1 MKMKDIARR
10 GLKGRKKDTL
20 LLKLVITLSFIF
32 IVTSTIFEASIGKT
46 KLEQRLDLYGEWN
59 AAYLGGD
66 EETFEKLKS
75 EPDIEKLS
83 SSLIIGESFKS
94 GVIGTFNQDLIDMGR
109 LSLYKGRYPETSNE
123 IMVELN
129 QMTNMGLEL
138 EVGQKLGVDIYIR
151 TIDVDPK
158 EYILNLNQELF
169 ERSGGQASKTQYQ
182 KELDS
187 LYEERLAII
196 AIEAES
202 EEDNEEK
209 DEQLREIQ
217 SKINKIY
224 DEHIFTYEV
233 GRPEHYKHHET
244 PFEIIDDVTVVA
256 SNDYFFYYL
265 SGDEVN
271 PEIIREKGLLHN
283 QNLVLKKEFIIT
295 GILDTYTDKWDLG
308 GYKSPNTFLTEEG
321 GRSFID
327 ALYSTS
333 LGDFSDYEFDYNTF
347 IYSKSFNQELM
358 ANLEMNYPNREKSS
372 EEIKI
377 QNFGD
382 FNTWMSMYG
391 MSNEE
396 VESYLEKQ
404 EELMEKLSVKR
415 KPEEWRDDSL
425 EGSQK
430 TGGKIEVNT
439 ANLRQNRFSYPDHS
453 VSTEYVLTL
462 TIIAVIFI
470 ATALAIFQIF
480 LTQMKRRSRKIVLL
494 KSIGAT
500 NMQIIKVL
508 AFEGLYLLKNG
519 LLIGIP
525 GGVGLAAAIIYS
537 MNTFGGRDLQFHVIP
552 TFFILGIIAGCLA
565 LFIGMAVPMFFA
577 IRIPLVGTMSKP
589 PKHKIIKHKENE
601 SKKIYR
607 QTFKYIN
614 WKYFKLNKAKTFISF
629 GISFIT
635 ITILLTTV
643 LLCYLSF
650 DNYRTTVLVKN
661 RPDYAMEAFFGE
673 TSRQIWSLDKEILAI
688 EGVES
693 IESYKVG
700 KQTFLWYEG
709 IEKNEMLQT
718 FDNLLPPRLL
728 NSHFSFYNKELEDQ
742 PEWINNALYTKI
754 YSIDPSGSLY
764 KRYEAMLTEGTIDK
778 TKFTK
783 GEEVVLLIPMYLQGD
798 SNIEAKPF
806 EEKKVLDATN
816 EDNRMNWMFEQTG
829 SYKTT
834 YSSRYKNYY
843 SRQKDIK
850 PGDTIY
856 LSADK
861 EQVSGESLL
870 SSYSSKEVV
879 VGGIIYYFD
888 KDEIW
893 PFSNNVA
900 PYAVIGSHNCMES
913 IYPNSK
919 FGMGYYSPSQM
930 KTMIDIFYPYRYG
943 RTLWYINTNSNV
955 EDPVLDSKLLTFA
968 NRNSYTL
975 YNYKESNVQ
984 LYQEAFNNALIIAL
998 LGITSAAIAC
1008 IILYNTLVSKME
1020 QDKNRIGILQ
1030 ALGVT
1035 RKEFSKH
1042 YISVGVLNGLLAV
1055 LIVNLGLMIVM
1066 FITSVI
1072 AIDGMTL
1079 SFADSI
1085 KDIFVYRL
1093 WQYPWMLHTIICIIF
1108 FILTVIMNY
1117 LPGRKIAKDYP
1128 VENIR
1133 SLSR

>member
-20 LLKLVITLSFIF
+20 LLNLVIILSFIF
-32 IVTSTIFEASIGKT
+32 IVTSTIFEASIDKT
-46 KLEQRLDLYGEWN
+46 KLEQRLNLYGEWN
-59 AAYLGGD
+59 AAYLGANEG
-66 EETFEKLKS
+66 TLEKLRS
-75 EPDIEKLS
+75 EADIEKLS
-83 SSLIIGESFKS
+83 SALIIGESSKS

-109 LSLYKGRYPETSNE
+109 LSLYKGRYPEASNE
-123 IMVELN
+123 IMIELN
-129 QMTNMGLEL
+129 QMTNMGLDL
-138 EVGQKLGVDIYIR
+138 EVGQKIGVDINYHML
-151 TIDVDPK
+151 DVDSK

-169 ERSGGQASKTQYQ
+169 HRSGGQASKAQYQ
-182 KELDS
+182 KELDD
-187 LYEERLAII
+187 LYEKRLEII
-196 AIEAES
+196 AMEGET
-202 EEDNEEK
+202 NEEKEKK
-209 DEQLREIQ
+209 DEQLREIE
-217 SKINKIY
+217 SKISKIY
-224 DEHIFTYEV
+224 DDHIFTYES
-233 GRPEHYKHHET
+233 GRPEHYRHHET
-244 PFEIIDDVTVVA
+244 PFEIIDDVVIVA

-271 PEIIREKGLLHN
+271 PEIIREKGLLYN
-283 QNLVLKKEFIIT
+283 QKLVLKKDFIIT
-295 GILDTYTDKWDLG
+295 GIIDTYSDKWDLG
-308 GYKSPNTFLTEEG
+308 GYKSPSAFITEEG
-321 GRSFID
+321 GRSFTD
-327 ALYSTS
+327 ALYSTI
-333 LGDFSDYEFDYNTF
+333 LGDFSDYEFDYNIF
-347 IYSKSFNQELM
+347 LYSGSFNEELM
-358 ANLEMNYPNREKSS
+358 ARLEKNYPNREKAS
-372 EEIKI
+372 EELKI
-377 QNFGD
+377 NSYGD
-382 FNTWMSMYG
+382 FRTWLSMYG

-396 VESYLEKQ
+396 VESYLDKQ

-430 TGGKIEVNT
+430 TGDKIEVNT
-439 ANLRQNRFSYPDHS
+439 ANLRQNRFSYPDQS
-453 VSTEYVLTL
+453 LSTEYVLTL

-500 NMQIIKVL
+500 NIQIIKVL
-508 AFEGLYLLKNG
+508 IFEGLYLLKNG
-519 LLIGIP
+519 LLLGIP
-525 GGVGLAAAIIYS
+525 GGMGLAAAIIYS
-537 MNTFGGRDLQFHVIP
+537 MNAFGGRNLQFHVIP
-552 TFFILGIIAGCLA
+552 AFFILGIVAGCLA

-577 IRIPLVGTMSKP
+577 IRIPLVGTMSKA
-589 PKHKIIKHKENE
+589 PKHKKIKHKENE
-601 SKKIYR
+601 NKKIYR

-614 WKYFKLNKAKTFISF
+614 WKYFKLNKGKTFISF
-629 GISFIT
+629 GISLIT

-643 LLCYLSF
+643 LLCYFSF
-650 DNYRTTVLVKN
+650 DKYRNIVLIKD

-673 TSRQIWSLDKEILAI
+673 ATREIWSKEKELLGI

-693 IESYKVG
+693 TEGYKVG
-700 KQTFLWYEG
+700 KQTFLWYSG
-709 IEKNEMLQT
+709 IEKNQMIQT
-718 FDNLLPPRLL
+718 FDNLLPSRLR
-728 NSHFSFYNKELEDQ
+728 NSHFSYYNKELEGQ
-742 PEWINNALYTKI
+742 PEWLSNALYTKI
-754 YSIDPSGSLY
+754 YGIDPSGNLY
-764 KRYEAMLTEGTIDK
+764 NRYEDMLTEGTIDK
-778 TKFTK
+778 SKFTK
-783 GEEVVLLIPMYLQGD
+783 GEEVILLIPMYLQGD
-798 SNIEAKPF
+798 SNIEASPF

-850 PGDTIY
+850 PGDTIH

-861 EQVSGESLL
+861 EVVSGESLL
-870 SSYSSKEVV
+870 SAYATKEVL

-900 PYAVIGSHNCMES
+900 PYTVIGSHNCMES

-919 FGMGYYSPSQM
+919 FGMGYYGPSQM
-930 KTMIDIFYPYRYG
+930 KTMIDLFYPYRYG
-943 RTLWYINTNSNV
+943 RTLWYINTNSKV
-955 EDPVLDSKLLTFA
+955 EDPVLDSQLLAFA
-968 NRNSYTL
+968 NHNSYTL

-1008 IILYNTLVSKME
+1008 IILYNTLLSKME

-1042 YISVGVLNGLLAV
+1042 YISVGVLNGLLGV
-1055 LIVNLGLMIVM
+1055 LIVNVGLMIVM

-1072 AIDGMTL
+1072 AIDGLIL

-1117 LPGRKIAKDYP
+1117 LPGRKITKEYP